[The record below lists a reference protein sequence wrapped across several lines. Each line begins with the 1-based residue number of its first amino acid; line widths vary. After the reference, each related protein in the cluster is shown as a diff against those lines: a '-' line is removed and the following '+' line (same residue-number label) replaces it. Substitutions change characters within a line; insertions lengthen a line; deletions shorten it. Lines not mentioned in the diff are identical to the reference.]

1 MTQSMYV
8 RSDSQSSGVSFY
20 VDLREATPKPNRSGL
35 IHSMSREEADPGK
48 NTKKIFRENDF
59 YVKMIFS

>member
-48 NTKKIFRENDF
+48 NTKKN
-59 YVKMIFS
+59 Y